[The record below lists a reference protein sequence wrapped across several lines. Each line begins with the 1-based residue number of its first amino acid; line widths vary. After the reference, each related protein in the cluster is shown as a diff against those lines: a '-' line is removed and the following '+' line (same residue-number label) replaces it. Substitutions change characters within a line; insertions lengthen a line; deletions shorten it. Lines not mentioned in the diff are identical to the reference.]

1 MSIKRMALPLCA
13 ALVAAAA
20 ADAVAQATS
29 TSSGHAYPTRPVRF
43 IVPFSPGGASDT
55 AARIVGAKLGE
66 RWGQQVVIE
75 NRPGAGGT
83 IGTEIAS
90 KAQPDGYTLLMG
102 SSTELASNPNLYTN
116 LKYDTTR
123 AFTPIA
129 LLTSTPLIVG
139 VHPSVAAQS
148 VKELVALA
156 RARPGQ
162 MNYASSGNGST
173 TQLAAEMLKRAAGIE
188 VQHIPYTGSAPA
200 VASLLGGQT
209 QWSVQA
215 VPALLPH
222 VKAGKVRALAITNA
236 KRIGAA
242 PDLPT
247 LIESGYPV
255 EIVIWNGLVAPTGT
269 PKPILARVSK
279 DALAVMTLADV
290 RQSFANQG
298 AEITPGDAEQLGAYI
313 RSELAKYAKVIKEA
327 GVRID

>member
-1 MSIKRMALPLCA
+1 MMPFMKRLLMLVSLLLA
-13 ALVAAAA
+13 VAAAG
-20 ADAVAQATS
+20 AVHAQS
-29 TSSGHAYPTRPVRF
+29 YPTRPVRF

-55 AARIVGAKLGE
+55 AARIVGNKLGE

-129 LLTSTPLIVG
+129 LLTSTPLIVAI
-139 VHPSVAAQS
+139 HPTVPAQS
-148 VKELVALA
+148 VKELVALVKA
-156 RARPGQ
+156 KPGQ
-162 MNYASSGNGST
+162 LNYASSGNGST
-173 TQLAAEMLKRAAGIE
+173 TQLGAEMLKRAAGIDMLH
-188 VQHIPYTGSAPA
+188 VPYTGSAPA

-209 QWSVQA
+209 QLSVQA
-215 VPALLPH
+215 VPALLAH
-222 VKAGKVRALAITNA
+222 VKAGKLKALAVTNV
-236 KRIGAA
+236 KRISAA
-242 PDLPT
+242 PELPT

-255 EIVIWNGLVAPTGT
+255 DIVIWNGLVAPTGT
-269 PKPILARVSK
+269 PKPIVAKVSK
-279 DALAVMTLADV
+279 DALDVMALADV
-290 RQSFANQG
+290 RQNFSNQG
-298 AEITPGDAEQLGAYI
+298 AEITPGNAEQLGAYI
-313 RSELAKYAKVIKEA
+313 KSELAKYAKVIKEA

>member
-1 MSIKRMALPLCA
+1 MSIERIALVLGA
-13 ALVAAAA
+13 ALLAG
-20 ADAVAQATS
+20 AVHAQN
-29 TSSGHAYPTRPVRF
+29 YPTRPVRF

-55 AARIVGAKLGE
+55 AARIVGNKLGE

-102 SSTELASNPNLYTN
+102 SSTELASNPNLYRN

-129 LLTSTPLIVG
+129 LLTSTPLIVA
-139 VHPSVAAQS
+139 VHPTVPAQS

-156 RARPGQ
+156 KAKPGQ
-162 MNYASSGNGST
+162 LNYASSGNGST
-173 TQLAAEMLKRAAGIE
+173 TQLAAEMLKRAAAIE
-188 VQHIPYTGSAPA
+188 VVHIPYTGSAPA

-209 QWSVQA
+209 QLSVQA
-215 VPALLPH
+215 VPALLAH
-222 VKAGKVRALAITNA
+222 VKAGKLRALAITNV
-236 KRIGAA
+236 KRVSAV

-247 LIESGYPV
+247 LIELGYPV
-255 EIVIWNGLVAPTGT
+255 DIVIWNALVAPTGT
-269 PKPILARVSK
+269 PKGIIAKVSQ
-279 DALAVMTLADV
+279 DALAVMALPDIQ
-290 RQSFANQG
+290 QSFANQG
-298 AEITPGDAEQLGAYI
+298 AEITPGNAEQLGAYI
-313 RSELAKYAKVIKEA
+313 KSELAKYAKVIRDA

>member
-1 MSIKRMALPLCA
+1 MKRIALTIAA
-13 ALVAAAA
+13 ALLIAAPFSLRQ
-20 ADAVAQATS
+20 AQAERKD
-29 TSSGHAYPTRPVRF
+29 HYPTRPVRF

-55 AARIVGAKLGE
+55 AARLVGNKLSE

-83 IGTEIAS
+83 IGTEIAAR
-90 KAQPDGYTLLMG
+90 AQADGYTLLMG
-102 SSTELASNPNLYTN
+102 SSTELAQNPNLYTT

-129 LLTSTPLIVG
+129 LTTSTPLIVAI
-139 VHPSVAAQS
+139 HPSVAAQS
-148 VKELVALA
+148 VKELVALVKA
-156 RARPGQ
+156 KPGQ
-162 MNYASSGNGST
+162 LNYASSGNGST
-173 TQLAAEMLKRAAGIE
+173 TQLAAEMFKRAAGLE
-188 VQHIPYTGSAPA
+188 MLHVPYNGSAPA

-209 QWSVQA
+209 QMSVQA

-222 VKAGKVRALAITNA
+222 VRAGKVRALAITNA
-236 KRIGAA
+236 KRVSAA

-255 EIVIWNGLVAPTGT
+255 DIVIWNGLVAPTGT
-269 PKPILARVSK
+269 PKPIIAKVSR
-279 DALAVMTLADV
+279 DVLDVMAAPDV

-298 AEITPGDAEQLGAYI
+298 AEVTPGDAEQLGAFI
-313 RSELAKYAKVIKEA
+313 KSELAKYAKVVKES